1 MRAGQTLRAA
11 DGYEVALFPMPV
23 LAMSQDEGGDYSH
36 QGTYNIDLVG
46 YTPGGTRILQAP
58 LYAPCTCK
66 LVFKLGS
73 GSGGNAR
80 FFQSVNQVHTPNG
93 LMYLQFYFGHDTNP
107 PVNTIG
113 QVVNQGDL
121 IYHTGTEG
129 YVTGDHCH
137 TCMGFGQWVNWNTSI
152 HENRNPA
159 GSFDYENRMHY
170 WEAVY
175 VNDTTIR
182 NGYNHNWVT
191 WDEPTPTYLLGKHNF
206 PWVLYA
212 NKLRNKR
219 S

>member
-1 MRAGQTLRAA
+1 MRAGQTLVAR
-11 DGYEVALFPMPV
+11 DGYEVALFPMEY
-23 LAMSQDEGGDYSH
+23 LNMSQDEGGDYSH
-36 QGTYNIDLVG
+36 QGTYNIDLLGWGSHGRV
-46 YTPGGTRILQAP
+46 YNCPM
-58 LYAPCTCK
+58 YAPCTCK
-66 LVFKLGS
+66 LVYKLGS

-80 FFQSVNQVHTPNG
+80 FFQSVNQVHTPSG
-93 LMYLQFYFGHDTNP
+93 LMYLQFYFGHDPSP
-107 PVNTIG
+107 PINTIG

-137 TCMGFGQWVNWNTSI
+137 TCMGFGQWISWSASI

-175 VNDTTIR
+175 VNDTTIIS
-182 NGYNHNWVT
+182 GYLHHWVT
-191 WDEPTPTYLLGKHNF
+191 WDEPPVPLITVNKSNF

-212 NKLRNKR
+212 NKLR